1 MKKIKLFTLVTVSV
15 LFLTALGTVIAYP
28 SSIESFAGASH
39 TGCHGF
45 STVSASGAI
54 VLNSDKGT
62 TLSPGEKF
70 NLTAEITGFTEAI
83 TIDRGSECSIA
94 VAPTRGDNADFASP
108 LSVPIRFSGVPLDG
122 TGASGVISFILLA
135 PATAGTYSLVVDAIN
150 GINHTAS
157 AATSIIFASATM
169 TITVTAAA
177 PAAGIPGFNLLIV
190 VSVSLLAVI
199 PLVLIVR
206 KKKNRK

>member
-1 MKKIKLFTLVTVSV
+1 MKKIKIFTLVIVSV

-62 TLSPGEKF
+62 TLSPGEEF

-83 TIDRGSECSIA
+83 TTDRGSECSIA
-94 VAPTRGDNADFASP
+94 VAPTRGDNADFSSP

-135 PATAGTYSLVVDAIN
+135 PTTAGTYSLVVDAIN

-169 TITVTAAA
+169 TITVTAA
-177 PAAGIPGFNLLIV
+177 PAAGIPGFNLFIV

-206 KKKNRK
+206 KKRNRK